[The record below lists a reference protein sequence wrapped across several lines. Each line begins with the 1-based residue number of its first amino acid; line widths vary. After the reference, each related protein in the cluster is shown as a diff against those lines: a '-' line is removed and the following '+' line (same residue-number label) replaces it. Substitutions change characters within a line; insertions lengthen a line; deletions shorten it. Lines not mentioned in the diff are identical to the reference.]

1 MEISVEVVRKLIK
14 EQFPELSNLE
24 IKLVEK
30 NGHDNVTFHLG
41 NTMSVRLPS
50 GEEYA
55 SQIEKEM
62 IWLPKL
68 KQHISYEIP
77 SPIANGKPSDIYP
90 FPWAI
95 NKWIDGEVLSYS
107 NINNLEDIAIGLA
120 KFLKELQSIDASNG
134 PMAGTHNFYRGGLLK
149 VYNDET
155 INALD
160 NLENI
165 FPTKE
170 LRKIW
175 EKALETRWDKK
186 PVWIHG
192 DVAVGNLLVKNR
204 KISAV
209 IDFGI
214 LGTGDPACDYV
225 MAWTFFDK
233 NSRNIFKQKLMCDDE
248 TWNRAK
254 GWALWKA
261 LISYNLNDEN
271 SYRTIGSKKTIHEI
285 LNE

>member
-24 IKLVEK
+24 IKLV
-30 NGHDNVTFHLG
+30 
-41 NTMSVRLPS
+41 
-50 GEEYA
+50 
-55 SQIEKEM
+55 
-62 IWLPKL
+62 
-68 KQHISYEIP
+68 
-77 SPIANGKPSDIYP
+77 
-90 FPWAI
+90 
-95 NKWIDGEVLSYS
+95 
-107 NINNLEDIAIGLA
+107 
-120 KFLKELQSIDASNG
+120 SIDASNG

-155 INALD
+155 INSLD

-192 DVAVGNLLVKNR
+192 DVAVGNLLVKNG

-233 NSRNIFKQKLMCDDE
+233 KSRNIFKQKLMCDDE

-271 SYRTIGSKKTIHEI
+271 SYGTIESKKTIQEI